1 MPFDVDIRSIEIF
14 DSNKQQ
20 NSFAKKLE
28 VAQCQV
34 ASTRVGSTGVVRL
47 FKIKT
52 EGRSTM
58 AKAAK
63 KAAKKAPAKKAVKK
77 VAKKAAKKKK

>member
-1 MPFDVDIRSIEIF
+1 MFRSIDIF

-28 VAQCQV
+28 SAQCQV
-34 ASTRVGSTGVVRL
+34 ASTRVGSVGAMRL
-47 FKIKT
+47 LKIKT

-63 KAAKKAPAKKAVKK
+63 KAAKKAPAKKA
-77 VAKKAAKKKK
+77 AKKKK

>member
-1 MPFDVDIRSIEIF
+1 MLFRS
-14 DSNKQQ
+14 
-20 NSFAKKLE
+20 
-28 VAQCQV
+28 
-34 ASTRVGSTGVVRL
+34 VGSTGVVRL